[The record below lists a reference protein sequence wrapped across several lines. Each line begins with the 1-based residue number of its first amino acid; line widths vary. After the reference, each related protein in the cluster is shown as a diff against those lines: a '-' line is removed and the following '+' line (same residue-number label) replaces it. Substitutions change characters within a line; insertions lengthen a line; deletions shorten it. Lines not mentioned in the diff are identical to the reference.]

1 MAQKKLSEMTLKEL
15 ETEYNS
21 IKNDSS
27 KLQKIEQ
34 LENFAKKKFN
44 VDLFSGKIN
53 DQINDQNINFT
64 DRILD
69 VAQAVPRGGYNV
81 VEGLIDAPRDIVGF
95 GANMVEKGYTKLT
108 GNEQL
113 YDDRTRASIDAV
125 TGNRDVGASEEV
137 SNQSLG
143 QTLLNPPRLSQVR
156 KDIPSLD
163 AFVNQEPKT
172 TAGAVTERVT
182 EFVPFAGKNIVTQGV
197 VPAITSYFAGQFEGV
212 KGTNL
217 QFPVEVASAIFSP
230 TIFKKVIS
238 PKGGQLGGA
247 TKEQLNLLEAEGVVP
262 SAGLLT
268 DDVNIKAWEE
278 ATAAGK
284 NLQEASY
291 EAFSRAALKRIGID
305 ANRATPEM
313 LEAVYKQ
320 LGVNFNNSIGS
331 INGAR
336 AKIVPTTKDLE
347 DLSQILGTYG
357 GQVSPSM
364 AAPIFREIDSA
375 LKTSARTG
383 QSLSGNQIKRF
394 HNTLNAMTR
403 RGDVDGQFARETIS
417 IVKDLINRNLTKE
430 QSKLWIDTNKKYRD
444 FLTIEKTLMKAG
456 DATSGL
462 VTPQNLRTSAGQVF
476 KRQYLFGKSDLS
488 NLAKA
493 GSVVLKPLP
502 QSGTQPRLAAVGQGG
517 AGTDAAR
524 FGAAAYGF
532 TGDPGIAATA
542 ATAGSLLSPLRN
554 QAVSTPLGQNYLKN
568 QMITDL
574 EKNNLLRML
583 AATTIPR

>member
-53 DQINDQNINFT
+53 DQNINFT

-69 VAQAVPRGGYNV
+69 VAQAVPRGAYNV

-95 GANMVEKGYTKLT
+95 GANMLEKGYTKLT
-108 GNEQL
+108 GDEQL

-247 TKEQLNLLEAEGVVP
+247 TKEQLDLLEAEGVVP

-320 LGVNFNNSIGS
+320 LGVNFNNSIGAIQFKNS
-331 INGAR
+331 
-336 AKIVPTTKDLE
+336 KIVPTTKDLE
-347 DLSQILGTYG
+347 DLSKILGTYG

-394 HNTLNAMTR
+394 HATLNDMTR

-430 QSKLWIDTNKKYRD
+430 QSKLWVDTNKKYRD